1 MPPQPLTPVERRR
14 RTIDNLT
21 TIGEA
26 IRRYTAANRMF
37 FASSIRDA
45 GRRPLL
51 SWRVELLPYLGHQE
65 LHRQFRLN
73 EPWDSPHNKAL
84 LDRIPDVYLSP
95 ERCDDTTNYVVPVA
109 SFTAFG
115 DKRGG
120 LPLRKFEDGLANTVV
135 LLEVNDASAVPW
147 TKPADLEL
155 NMLTL
160 GRHVGGLRE
169 DGYFVVWGDG
179 SVGRIAA
186 VTDSMAM
193 FTYDAGEHFLAAE
206 VSLAATAEPATEE
219 GRETVG
225 SDVPS
230 DVPPDPTQGAAAR
243 EKPMVAGNSDTLAP
257 SHVPSVLRDR
267 MPLPDPL
274 SLKTA
279 RDLVRE
285 IYQHDY
291 ESAKTDRDRAQLA
304 DRLLQRAEQ
313 VSGDHAGQYVLLEIA
328 MNIATQ
334 VGHGT
339 TALSALQKLVNRY
352 QVDELTVSS
361 DVLTQLAKSDR
372 SRTGVTA
379 VLDRCERLVDMALR
393 QDHFDMAENLCQ
405 LALGAARQLDDR
417 QKMANL
423 AERRKEIDEARDAYQ
438 TVQQALVSVTN
449 ADDPATCLEAG
460 RYYCFVKA
468 NWEIGLPL
476 LAKGSDPRLR
486 ELAEAELR
494 LPTIAAEQLQLGDGW
509 WELGER
515 DKAHRKALLTRAAHW
530 YAQAVKTLPSGLF
543 RVKAEMR
550 VQQVKREYGQDAA
563 GSAVSGRAG

>member
-1 MPPQPLTPVERRR
+1 MHRFTLCLLMACTLLAIPGCGGCGGLTQEDMRRAALRRTTSRDVDEVEEEAKVEKRQSRASGEGGQGAAPADAAESTEGDSAATTAGDADLSAPSPQGQSAENLPPPVQERMPPQPLTPVERRR

-352 QVDELTVSS
+352 QVDELTVSRPEPNGRYGRPGS
-361 DVLTQLAKSDR
+361 
-372 SRTGVTA
+372 
-379 VLDRCERLVDMALR
+379 LR
-393 QDHFDMAENLCQ
+393 
-405 LALGAARQLDDR
+405 AARR
-417 QKMANL
+417 HGTA
-423 AERRKEIDEARDAYQ
+423 ARSFRHGREP
-438 TVQQALVSVTN
+438 V
-449 ADDPATCLEAG
+449 PAGVG
-460 RYYCFVKA
+460 RGA
-468 NWEIGLPL
+468 T
-476 LAKGSDPRLR
+476 AR
-486 ELAEAELR
+486 
-494 LPTIAAEQLQLGDGW
+494 
-509 WELGER
+509 
-515 DKAHRKALLTRAAHW
+515 
-530 YAQAVKTLPSGLF
+530 
-543 RVKAEMR
+543 
-550 VQQVKREYGQDAA
+550 
-563 GSAVSGRAG
+563 